1 MRPRNK
7 ALPNNFLEAR
17 VVANGRQGRIP
28 VLGRG

>member
-7 ALPNNFLEAR
+7 ALPNNFREAR

-28 VLGRG
+28 VPGPG